1 MDFTLVL
8 VLITLICGIL
18 LMLRRIIPDDFF
30 AVDII
35 DFFSSL
41 FPILFAVLFFRS
53 FIIEPFRIPSGS
65 MIPTLLVGDF
75 ILVKKYEY
83 GIRMPLTNTIIFEM
97 DKPEYGDVIVFQ
109 YPENK
114 SINYI
119 KRVVALPGD
128 KIEYRNKTIF
138 VNDRIYKL
146 NQLTQNSQDLYDDIK
161 EFIMLENNGSREY
174 MILNTNHRSNDFV
187 YNVPSDSYFVLGD
200 NRDNSN
206 DSRYWGSVP
215 KDNLVG
221 EAFLIWMYWN
231 PNSKVS
237 FFDRFGESID

>member
-215 KDNLVG
+215 KENLVG

>member
-18 LMLRRIIPDDFF
+18 LILRRIIPDDFF

-53 FIIEPFRIPSGS
+53 FVIEPFRIPSGS

-83 GIRMPLTNTIIFEM
+83 GVRMPLTNRIIFEV

-187 YNVPSDSYFVLGD
+187 YNVPSNSYFVLGD

-215 KDNLVG
+215 KENLVG

>member
-1 MDFTLVL
+1 
-8 VLITLICGIL
+8 
-18 LMLRRIIPDDFF
+18 
-30 AVDII
+30 
-35 DFFSSL
+35 
-41 FPILFAVLFFRS
+41 
-53 FIIEPFRIPSGS
+53 
-65 MIPTLLVGDF
+65 
-75 ILVKKYEY
+75 
-83 GIRMPLTNTIIFEM
+83 MPLTNRIIFEM

-146 NQLTQNSQDLYDDIK
+146 NQLTQNSQGLYDDIK